1 MPESEKGGVPERSM
15 STGEAGRAEIGQLI
29 ADLYSDDGMKRVR
42 ARHFLVALGSEA
54 VAPLIKALSDRNQWV
69 RWEAAKALQQIGDES
84 ATQELIRT
92 LEDKTFDLRW
102 LAAEGLISIGRKAV
116 IPLLTQLLDN
126 SDSIRL
132 REGAHHVFHDLE
144 DKDLQEILAPVLSA
158 LEDTDATVEVP
169 LAAKAALDKLSG
181 MR

>member
-1 MPESEKGGVPERSM
+1 MPEFEKGNVPEKSI
-15 STGEAGRAEIGQLI
+15 SAAKAGQTAVGQLI
-29 ADLYSDDGMKRVR
+29 ADLSSDDGMRRVR
-42 ARHFLVALGSEA
+42 ARHSLVSLGSEA
-54 VAPLIKALSDRNQWV
+54 VAPLIKALSNRNQWV
-69 RWEAAKALQQIGDES
+69 RWEAAKALEQIGDES
-84 ATQELIRT
+84 ATQALIRT

-116 IPLLTQLLDN
+116 IPLLAQLLDN

-144 DKDLQEILAPVLSA
+144 DKDLQVILAPVLSA

-169 LAAKAALDKLSG
+169 LAAKTTLYKLSKI
-181 MR
+181 R